1 VETGNAQ
8 CRDEPVLIEAPRG
21 ALMGMLHL
29 PAGAVPAEPAKQTGV
44 VFCNPFGEE
53 RKSGALV
60 MARLARA
67 VAEAGFPALRF
78 DYYGCGDSEGE
89 TIEATVRTQ
98 VEDIR
103 FAARWLVARAGVS
116 GICLLGL
123 RLGATLAA
131 RAAEGMAGCSG
142 LVLIEP
148 VTDGAEYFG
157 GELRRKLL
165 RQMLTE
171 GRGRGSRAEML
182 KELESDEA
190 VLDLDGFAVRGSTYR
205 ELKALGIRRGEVRFA
220 GPVLVCQVHFNDGPK
235 AELEA
240 ACEAYRQ
247 AGAQVEFRALVL
259 PPFWARIEV
268 ILAPELNTTVV
279 GWLRTAG
286 RALSSRAAAGED
298 QER

>member
-1 VETGNAQ
+1 MAETQPQ
-8 CRDEPVLIEAPRG
+8 CTDEPVVLSGPRG
-21 ALMGMLHL
+21 ALAGMLHL
-29 PAGAVPAEPAKQTGV
+29 PVGPASAAGV

-53 RKSGALV
+53 RKSSALV

-67 VAEAGFPALRF
+67 VAEAGFPTLRF

-89 TIEATVRTQ
+89 SIEATVRTQ

-103 FAARWLVARAGVS
+103 LAAGWLVERTGVS
-116 GICLLGL
+116 AICLLGL

-131 RAAEGMAGCSG
+131 CAAQAMTGCSS

-182 KELESDEA
+182 RELESDEA

-205 ELKALGIRRGEVRFA
+205 ELKALGIRAGEVRFA
-220 GPVLVCQVHFNDGPK
+220 GPVLVCQVHFNARPK
-235 AELEA
+235 PELEA

-247 AGAQVEFRALVL
+247 AGAQVEFRRLVL
-259 PPFWARIEV
+259 PPFWSRIEV
-268 ILAPELNTTVV
+268 ILAPELNAAVAS
-279 GWLRTAG
+279 WLAT
-286 RALSSRAAAGED
+286 RAPA
-298 QER
+298 